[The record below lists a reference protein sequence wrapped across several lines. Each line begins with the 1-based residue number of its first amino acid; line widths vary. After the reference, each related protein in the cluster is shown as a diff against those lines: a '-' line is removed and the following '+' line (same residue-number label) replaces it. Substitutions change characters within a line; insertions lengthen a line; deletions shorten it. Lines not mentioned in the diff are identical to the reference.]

1 MLMVNPI
8 FSDGKEYISAIRAAE
23 KIGYASDYIGQLCR
37 AKKIPGELIG
47 KSWYVDFPSLVENK
61 KNRKLGKPSPI
72 IQDKLNQSTVFTYE
86 KDDKSE
92 LPKLSKRSRYVE
104 PVWTSV
110 LFKQAVVS
118 SLALLIA
125 VSAGFATLEY
135 ATPSIE
141 VEVRQKIENVQDGGK
156 QFLVAL
162 PGYFT
167 RNEKLAAVSLFS
179 GIDKFFDSII
189 VGFRHLKEI
198 ALNKIFFVRTRTKV
212 AKSPPPLSPAQKGRG
227 EAVAEVTRLL
237 DFGSLKSELKI
248 ELESYIRLRI
258 DALRPPIVVY
268 SSSPSIASAD
278 LNAFKNNEVIPAIYY
293 SVTNQSDSDMD
304 HLSDRFNRF
313 VANGTFENITVTG
326 TCTGCG
332 DPQTPWAS
340 NINGGGFSLTNA
352 GSLTFTNF
360 SATSTSATSTISTG
374 GFAVGTD
381 QFVVEQ
387 LSGRV
392 GIGTTSPSDT
402 LAINGVAYLAS
413 VSAPSVTSNR
423 MYNAGGDLYWAGNV
437 IGGSTTGTWTT
448 DGTNVWRI
456 GGSVGIGTT
465 SPYAK
470 FSIVGGTSGTVIA
483 VDSITGFSGNLLDLK
498 VASTTKL
505 SVNQNGDLLAYGSTT
520 LQNFTFV
527 NATGTSATTTS
538 LAISGITSSLLK
550 TNANGSLIAAIA
562 GTDYVSGSSF
572 FAFPWTQTTY
582 GNSTSTTLGF
592 LQGFLSTAS
601 STFTGGFM
609 ANLSTTTSATSTNSF
624 ANLFTGNSLRIG
636 GTATTTINSSGDL
649 LVMGSSTLQ
658 NFTFVNATGT
668 SATTTSL
675 AVTGI
680 TSSLLKTN
688 ANGSLIA
695 AIAGTDY
702 VSGSSFFAFP
712 WTQTTYGNSTSTTL
726 GFLQG

>member
-135 ATPSIE
+135 ATPSIA

-167 RNEKLAAVSLFS
+167 RNEKLAAVTLFS

-198 ALNKIFFVRTRTKV
+198 ALNKIFFVTDPTKI
-212 AKSPPPLSPAQKGRG
+212 AEIPPPP

-237 DFGSLKSELKI
+237 DFSSLKSELKI

-258 DALRPPIVVY
+258 DALRPPVVVY

-313 VANGTFENITVTG
+313 VANGTFENLTVTG

-332 DPQTPWAS
+332 GGGEPQTPWAS
-340 NINGGGFSLTNA
+340 NINGGGFNLTNA

-374 GFAVGTD
+374 GFAIGTD

-387 LSGRV
+387 TSGRV

-402 LAINGVAYLAS
+402 LALNGAMYVASIS
-413 VSAPSVTSNR
+413 VPSVTANR
-423 MYNAGGDLYWAGNV
+423 LYNAGGDLYWAGNV
-437 IGGSTTGTWTT
+437 VGGSTTGTWAS
-448 DGTNVWRI
+448 DGTNVWRA
-456 GGSVGIGTT
+456 GGNVGIGTT

-470 FSIVGGTSGTVIA
+470 FSVVGGTSGTVIA
-483 VDSITGFSGNLLDLK
+483 ADAITGFSGNLLDLK
-498 VASTTKL
+498 VASTTKF
-505 SVNQNGDLLAYGSTT
+505 VINQNGDFIASGKSTT
-520 LQNFTFV
+520 TN
-527 NATGTSATTTS
+527 ATTTNFAVS
-538 LAISGITSSLLK
+538 SIASSLLK
-550 TNANGSLIAAIA
+550 TNAAGSLIAAIA

-592 LQGFLSTAS
+592 LNGFLSAAS
-601 STFTGGFM
+601 S
-609 ANLSTTTSATSTNSF
+609 
-624 ANLFTGNSLRIG
+624 
-636 GTATTTINSSGDL
+636 TINSSFKL
-649 LVMGSSTLQ
+649 PTLSSGGLG
-658 NFTFVNATGT
+658 VDATGLVY
-668 SATTTSL
+668 SGATTT
-675 AVTGI
+675 
-680 TSSLLKTN
+680 
-688 ANGSLIA
+688 
-695 AIAGTDY
+695 AGTGLTY
-702 VSGSSFFAFP
+702 SGGAFSVDL
-712 WTQTTYGNSTSTTL
+712 GTSIDISDETNLTGGLGLTL
-726 GFLQG
+726 TDDDLACDTADTDTFGCLTATDWDTFNNKE

>member
-47 KSWYVDFPSLVENK
+47 KSWYVDFPSLVEHK

-110 LFKQAVVS
+110 LFKQAAVS

-135 ATPSIE
+135 TTPSIA

-198 ALNKIFFVRTRTKV
+198 ALNKIFFVTDPTKV
-212 AKSPPPLSPAQKGRG
+212 AEIPPPP

-258 DALRPPIVVY
+258 DALRPPVVVY

-278 LNAFKNNEVIPAIYY
+278 LNAFKHNEVIPAIYY

-352 GSLTFTNF
+352 GSLPFTNF
-360 SATSTSATSTISTG
+360 LATSTSATSTISTG

-381 QFVVEQ
+381 QFVV
-387 LSGRV
+387 
-392 GIGTTSPSDT
+392 
-402 LAINGVAYLAS
+402 
-413 VSAPSVTSNR
+413 
-423 MYNAGGDLYWAGNV
+423 
-437 IGGSTTGTWTT
+437 
-448 DGTNVWRI
+448 
-456 GGSVGIGTT
+456 
-465 SPYAK
+465 
-470 FSIVGGTSGTVIA
+470 
-483 VDSITGFSGNLLDLK
+483 
-498 VASTTKL
+498 
-505 SVNQNGDLLAYGSTT
+505 
-520 LQNFTFV
+520 
-527 NATGTSATTTS
+527 
-538 LAISGITSSLLK
+538 
-550 TNANGSLIAAIA
+550 
-562 GTDYVSGSSF
+562 
-572 FAFPWTQTTY
+572 
-582 GNSTSTTLGF
+582 
-592 LQGFLSTAS
+592 
-601 STFTGGFM
+601 
-609 ANLSTTTSATSTNSF
+609 
-624 ANLFTGNSLRIG
+624 
-636 GTATTTINSSGDL
+636 
-649 LVMGSSTLQ
+649 
-658 NFTFVNATGT
+658 
-668 SATTTSL
+668 
-675 AVTGI
+675 
-680 TSSLLKTN
+680 
-688 ANGSLIA
+688 
-695 AIAGTDY
+695 
-702 VSGSSFFAFP
+702 
-712 WTQTTYGNSTSTTL
+712 
-726 GFLQG
+726 